1 MLTSSELNNDLIRI
15 KERLNQVEDVLH
27 NVDIGAISIYY
38 ISKFVLP
45 STTQYRTVDS
55 TIDQQILEPE
65 KYCHTHIFILQP
77 EPNAD
82 LEFIC
87 EYINKYIGQV
97 YTIRY
102 VWSIRHQSIVICV
115 RLQYWYVDKFSQILR
130 SELIIQQELN
140 KFSNEKQ
147 PFCITTNK
155 NRRTYK
161 VMLGRRIGK
170 TKLTN
175 DPPQITPD
183 LNVESMPRVLI

>member
-1 MLTSSELNNDLIRI
+1 MLSSSELNNDLIRI

-45 STTQYRTVDS
+45 SATQYRTVDT
-55 TIDQQILEPE
+55 TIDQQILEPD
-65 KYCHTHIFILQP
+65 KYCHTHIFILHT
-77 EPNAD
+77 EPNED

-87 EYINKYIGQV
+87 EHINKYIGKV

-102 VWSIRHQSIVICV
+102 VWSIRHQSIVICI

-140 KFSNEKQ
+140 KFSNDKQ

-161 VMLGRRIGK
+161 LILGRRIGK

-175 DPPQITPD
+175 VPSQITPD

>member
-1 MLTSSELNNDLIRI
+1 MLTSSELNNDLNRI
-15 KERLNQVEDVLH
+15 KERLSQVEDVLH

-38 ISKFVLP
+38 ISNFVLP

-77 EPNAD
+77 EPHEELD
-82 LEFIC
+82 FIC
-87 EYINKYIGQV
+87 QHINKYIGKV
-97 YTIRY
+97 HTIRH

-147 PFCITTNK
+147 PFCITINK
-155 NRRTYK
+155 NRRTYN
-161 VMLGRRIGK
+161 VILGRRIGK
-170 TKLTN
+170 TKITN
-175 DPPQITPD
+175 DPPQIIPD